1 MQHKFIK
8 HFLSVLVLT
17 VTVFN
22 GIALTNVKA
31 YAVTPQQVNDA
42 VDKFSNVI
50 GKFAAKDASENI
62 GKIANFCNRLGGVT
76 LGAAGV
82 IGILQMTGIIKD
94 PTVEM
99 LGKIL
104 DAVKDVQTT
113 LGNMNHTLNQIAQD
127 LINIQTAQQEITRN
141 NSATT
146 MSTNWNN
153 FNTNYTEKLASYVS
167 EYQAKI
173 NSGIQ
178 AWWNQTSHDGVYV
191 LMTKKYTE
199 EGALT
204 YSKQNYSAGLPAT
217 SDINNEIV
225 NKEWSIGIPSAYMP
239 NTSATTFNVDTYRD
253 EFKNLMITA
262 LENAITANALDSN
275 CGASVKS
282 EYNGTSR
289 QAMLESYAENVLNT
303 VIYKISC
310 QVMTENNSWVA
321 EVLSNYTHYCDNI
334 LQRDS
339 GINAFLNYIYLTHAF
354 EGEVKD
360 DINNFLDG
368 MTAQVGFYGEFALTC
383 AGQDSLQT
391 TDTKTQIRDYFVNT
405 VLSINNRK
413 AKALTG
419 NDNYCYIT
427 GTILQ
432 ASTQTISYSMKVNF
446 SDYTY
451 EGCDVNSWSASFPS
465 IVNSVYLPIIYKQ
478 YTKLPQGTNSFGEY
492 LNKYGAQSDTSNKI
506 YLTNYR
512 GSEDFSFWEGIY
524 MKALGY
530 TKGDYFTS
538 NNWYHIDVGTGS
550 DVEQDNYHC
559 HDKVMGDLFYSSDGS
574 LSTNTIL
581 AARALY
587 GESHWYWKHDE
598 SWVFHTEDRYPNQ
611 YFDFEPWYDGKV
623 TFAIQADTL
632 SSQVYHGSS
641 NVSTSGRTAN
651 ISSAAS
657 LDLDID
663 TSDPE
668 NPFYAFDCVSL
679 TSGVS
684 DNDDPHYVNLSKDI
698 TDVLLEG
705 ESFAY
710 TGDPIEP
717 AVTVLCSDDIVPED
731 GYTVT
736 YINNTESSD
745 HAVVRVQ
752 GVGDYSGTITRHF
765 TITASNSPASSGGCN
780 TMSGMSLA
788 LGLVFVIKKFRRR

>member
-8 HFLSVLVLT
+8 HFISVLVLT

-42 VDKFSNVI
+42 VDKFSSAI

-62 GKIANFCNRLGGVT
+62 GKIANFCNRLGGITSV
-76 LGAAGV
+76 ASGV
-82 IGILQMTGIIKD
+82 IGVLQMTGIIKD
-94 PTVEM
+94 PTVQM
-99 LGKIL
+99 LGQIL

-113 LGNMNHTLNQIAQD
+113 LDNMNHTLNQIAQD
-127 LINIQTAQQEITRN
+127 LINIQIAQQEISRN
-141 NSATT
+141 NNATT

-153 FNTNYTEKLASYVS
+153 FNTNYTEKLANYVVA
-167 EYQAKI
+167 YQAKI

-217 SDINNEIV
+217 SDINNETV

-239 NTSATTFNVDTYRD
+239 NTSATTFNVDTYRND
-253 EFKNLMITA
+253 FKNLMITA

-282 EYNGTSR
+282 EYNGSSK

-360 DINNFLDG
+360 DITNFLDA
-368 MTAQVGFYGEFALTC
+368 MIAQVGFYGEFALTC

-413 AKALTG
+413 SKAITG
-419 NDNYCYIT
+419 YDNYCYIT

-432 ASTQTISYSMKVNF
+432 ASTPKISYSMNIHLSAKGL
-446 SDYTY
+446 TY
-451 EGCDVNSWSASFPS
+451 DGCDVNNWSLENIST
-465 IVNSVYLPIIYKQ
+465 IVDSVYLPIIYKQ

-492 LNKYGAQSDTSNKI
+492 LHKYGAQGDTDNKI
-506 YLTNYR
+506 YMTNYR
-512 GSEDFSFWEGIY
+512 GAEDFSFGEGIY
-524 MKALGY
+524 MKA
-530 TKGDYFTS
+530 TKYVGDYFS
-538 NNWYHIDVGTGS
+538 DGSWYHIDVGTGS
-550 DVEQDNYHC
+550 KVEQQYYHC
-559 HDKVMGDLFYSSDGS
+559 HDKVMADLFDCSNGNPPS
-574 LSTNTIL
+574 NTML

-587 GESHWYWKHDE
+587 GESHWYWGFDE
-598 SWVFHTEDRYPNQ
+598 AWAFHTEPSGV
-611 YFDFEPWYDGKV
+611 DFAAWDSGKV
-623 TFAIQADTL
+623 TCYFFVDTL
-632 SSQVYHGSS
+632 SSQVYHGS
-641 NVSTSGRTAN
+641 VITAGRTSD
-651 ISSAAS
+651 ISSIAS
-657 LDLDID
+657 LNLDID
-663 TSDPE
+663 SSDIE
-668 NPFYAFDCVSL
+668 NPFYAFECVTL
-679 TSGVS
+679 TPGIS
-684 DNDDPHYVNLSKDI
+684 DNDTPHYVNLSKDI
-698 TDVLLEG
+698 TDVLLESD
-705 ESFAY
+705 SFTY

-736 YINNTESSD
+736 YINNTESGD

-765 TITASNSPASSGGCN
+765 MISSSNYAGSGSGGCN
-780 TMSGMSLA
+780 AISGLGA
-788 LGLVFVIKKFRRR
+788 VLGLVFVIKRFRRH